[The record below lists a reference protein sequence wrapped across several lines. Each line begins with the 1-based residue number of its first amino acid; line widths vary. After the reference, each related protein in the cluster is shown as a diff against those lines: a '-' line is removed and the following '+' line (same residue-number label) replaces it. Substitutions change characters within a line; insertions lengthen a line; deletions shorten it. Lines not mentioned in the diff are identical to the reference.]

1 MKKRNVK
8 KNEINKIDD
17 LFIKAIDQVVKDSKE
32 AKIKPDSY
40 RGITLLIYPESEG
53 LISRVKNKKNHV
65 THIALINFAREYN
78 VDMNYFYHENVEF
91 KYDLN
96 NFLPEHKQKKKIEL
110 NKKKFNAEDIR
121 FDTDKVEDFIS
132 FEYEDLAKL
141 FKLDTLIW
149 TFSNLLTKDASQF
162 FNNILKIIKVDYE
175 TRIAELNKKID
186 LLEKSLIN
194 AKNDLIISK
203 ENENKTLKKLIERIE

>member
-1 MKKRNVK
+1 MKNKDVK
-8 KNEINKIDD
+8 KNEINKIDE

-32 AKIKPDSY
+32 AGIKPDSY
-40 RGITLLIYPESEG
+40 RGINLLIYPKSGG

-65 THIALINFAREYN
+65 THIALINFAKQYN

-110 NKKKFNAEDIR
+110 NQKKFTEDDIR
-121 FDTDKVEDFIS
+121 FDTDKIENFIS
-132 FEYEDLAKL
+132 FEYEELAKL

-149 TFSNLLTKDASQF
+149 TFSNLLPKDASQF
-162 FNNILKIIKVDYE
+162 FYNILKIIKVDYE
-175 TRIAELNKKID
+175 TRITELNKKIN
-186 LLEKSLIN
+186 LLEKGLIN

-203 ENENKTLKKLIERIE
+203 ENENKTLKKLIEKIE